1 MLKIKVGMMP
11 GKLVE
16 IVTSE
21 GATAREIFET
31 AGVELSNHEIRL
43 DGEKI
48 DLDRTI
54 HNGNLLVAMKM
65 IKGNM
70 PNIKV
75 GMMPG
80 RLEVVEYT
88 EGESA
93 YEIFERAN
101 IGLSN
106 HEVRLDGEKITLD
119 TKVNNGSLLVAMKM
133 IKGNASFRKTDC
145 TPQEIE
151 MLLGVRLPQEINT
164 DSINVCGES
173 FLQIEVGNETLVV
186 DEDMFLSVYNEIV
199 EEFNGEEVVD
209 IREVGE
215 EIVDTRKVQLQ
226 DNKAMEVLNT
236 ELEELEK
243 SYNFYIEEAH
253 AIHNKMMFLQRIIS
267 KIND

>member
-11 GKLVE
+11 GRLVE
-16 IVTSE
+16 VVTNE
-21 GATAREIFET
+21 GATAREIFEI
-31 AGVELSNHEIRL
+31 ADVELSNHEIRL

-70 PNIKV
+70 PSIKV

-101 IGLSN
+101 IGVSN
-106 HEVRLDGEKITLD
+106 HEVRLDGEKVALD
-119 TKVNNGSLLVAMKM
+119 TRISNGSLLVAMKM

-145 TPQEIE
+145 TQEE
-151 MLLGVRLPQEINT
+151 VAMLLGVELPQVINM
-164 DSINVCGES
+164 DSINMCGDN
-173 FLQIEVGNETLVV
+173 FLQIVVGNETLIVE
-186 DEDMFLSVYNEIV
+186 EDMFLTVYNTISGDET
-199 EEFNGEEVVD
+199 VD
-209 IREVGE
+209 IKEVKIE
-215 EIVDTRKVQLQ
+215 VESKDS
-226 DNKAMEVLNT
+226 KAMDVLNK
-236 ELEELEK
+236 ELEDLEK
-243 SYNFYIEEAH
+243 SYRFYIEEAH
-253 AIHNKMMFLQRIIS
+253 AINNKIMFLQRLIAE
-267 KIND
+267 INA

>member
-16 IVTSE
+16 IVTNE

-70 PNIKV
+70 PSIKV

-80 RLEVVEYT
+80 KLEVVEYT
-88 EGESA
+88 EGETA

-119 TKVNNGSLLVAMKM
+119 TKVNNGNLLVAMKM
-133 IKGNASFRKTDC
+133 IKGNAEFRKTDC
-145 TPQEIE
+145 TQEEVEI
-151 MLLGVRLPQEINT
+151 LLGVKLPQVINT
-164 DSINVCGES
+164 DSINMCGDN
-173 FLQIEVGNETLVV
+173 FLQIVVGNETLIVE
-186 DEDMFLSVYNEIV
+186 EDMFLSVYNIV
-199 EEFNGEEVVD
+199 GGDETMD
-209 IREVGE
+209 IREVRE
-215 EIVDTRKVQLQ
+215 EVEVESKDS
-226 DNKAMEVLNT
+226 KAMDVLNK
-236 ELEELEK
+236 ELEELESTYK
-243 SYNFYIEEAH
+243 FYMEEAH
-253 AIHNKMMFLQRIIS
+253 ATNNRIMFLQRIIS
-267 KIND
+267 KINA

>member
-1 MLKIKVGMMP
+1 MMKIKVGMMP

-16 IVTSE
+16 VVVEQGS
-21 GATAREIFET
+21 TAREIFEV

-54 HNGNLLVAMKM
+54 NNGNLLVAMKM

-70 PNIKV
+70 PSIKV

-80 RLEVVEYT
+80 KLEVVEYT

-119 TKVNNGSLLVAMKM
+119 TKVNNGNLLVAMKM
-133 IKGNASFRKTDC
+133 IKGNAEFRKTDC
-145 TPQEIE
+145 TQEEVEI
-151 MLLGVRLPQEINT
+151 LLGVKLPQEINT
-164 DSINVCGES
+164 DSINMCGDN

-186 DEDMFLSVYNEIV
+186 EEDMFLSVYNIV
-199 EEFNGEEVVD
+199 GGDETVD
-209 IREVGE
+209 IREVRE
-215 EIVDTRKVQLQ
+215 EVEVESKDS
-226 DNKAMEVLNT
+226 KAMDVLNK
-236 ELEELEK
+236 ELEELE
-243 SYNFYIEEAH
+243 STYNFYIEEAH
-253 AIHNKMMFLQRIIS
+253 AISNKIMFLKRIIS
-267 KIND
+267 EINA

>member
-16 IVTSE
+16 VVTNE

-70 PNIKV
+70 PSIKV

-101 IGLSN
+101 IGVSN
-106 HEVRLDGEKITLD
+106 HEVRLDGEKIALD
-119 TKVNNGSLLVAMKM
+119 TKVNNGNLLVAMKM
-133 IKGNASFRKTDC
+133 IKGNAEFRKTDC
-145 TPQEIE
+145 TQEEVEI
-151 MLLGVRLPQEINT
+151 LLGVKLPQVINT
-164 DSINVCGES
+164 DSINMCGDN
-173 FLQIEVGNETLVV
+173 FLQIEVGNETLIVE
-186 DEDMFLSVYNEIV
+186 EDMFLSVYNIV
-199 EEFNGEEVVD
+199 GGDETVD
-209 IREVGE
+209 IKEVKIE
-215 EIVDTRKVQLQ
+215 VEPKDK
-226 DNKAMEVLNT
+226 KAMDVLNK

-243 SYNFYIEEAH
+243 SYNFYMEEAR
-253 AIHNKMMFLQRIIS
+253 AINNKIMFLQRIIS
-267 KIND
+267 EINA

>member
-1 MLKIKVGMMP
+1 MMKIKVGMMP

-16 IVTSE
+16 VVVEQGS
-21 GATAREIFET
+21 TAREIFEV
-31 AGVELSNHEIRL
+31 AGVELSNHEVRL

-70 PNIKV
+70 PSIKV

-119 TKVNNGSLLVAMKM
+119 TKVNNGNLLVAMKM
-133 IKGNASFRKTDC
+133 IKGNAEFRKTDC
-145 TPQEIE
+145 TQEEVEI
-151 MLLGVRLPQEINT
+151 LLGVNLPKEINT
-164 DSINVCGES
+164 DSINMCGDN
-173 FLQIEVGNETLVV
+173 FLQIEVGNETLIVE
-186 DEDMFLSVYNEIV
+186 EDMFLSVYNIV
-199 EEFNGEEVVD
+199 GGDEM
-209 IREVGE
+209 
-215 EIVDTRKVQLQ
+215 VDTREVREEVEVESK
-226 DNKAMEVLNT
+226 DSKAMDVLNK
-236 ELEELEK
+236 ELEELE
-243 SYNFYIEEAH
+243 STYNFYIEEAH
-253 AIHNKMMFLQRIIS
+253 AISNKIMFLKRIIS
-267 KIND
+267 EINA

>member
-1 MLKIKVGMMP
+1 MMKIKVGMMP

-16 IVTSE
+16 VVVEQGS
-21 GATAREIFET
+21 TAREIFEV

-54 HNGNLLVAMKM
+54 NNGNLLVAMKM

-70 PNIKV
+70 SNIKV

-80 RLEVVEYT
+80 KLEVVEYT
-88 EGESA
+88 EGETA

-106 HEVRLDGEKITLD
+106 HEVRLDGEKIALD
-119 TKVNNGSLLVAMKM
+119 TKVNNGNLLVAMKM
-133 IKGNASFRKTDC
+133 IKGNAEFRKTDC
-145 TPQEIE
+145 TQEEVEI
-151 MLLGVRLPQEINT
+151 LLGVKLPQVINT
-164 DSINVCGES
+164 DSINMCGDN
-173 FLQIEVGNETLVV
+173 FLQIVVGNETLIVE
-186 DEDMFLSVYNEIV
+186 EDMFLSVYNIV
-199 EEFNGEEVVD
+199 GGDEMVD
-209 IREVGE
+209 IKEVKIE
-215 EIVDTRKVQLQ
+215 VEPKDK
-226 DNKAMEVLNT
+226 KAMDVLNK

-253 AIHNKMMFLQRIIS
+253 AISNKIMFLKRIIS
-267 KIND
+267 EINA

>member
-16 IVTSE
+16 VVVEQGS
-21 GATAREIFET
+21 TAREIFEV
-31 AGVELSNHEIRL
+31 AGVELSNHEVRL

-70 PNIKV
+70 PSIKV

-101 IGLSN
+101 IGVSN
-106 HEVRLDGEKITLD
+106 HEVRLDGEKIALD
-119 TKVNNGSLLVAMKM
+119 TRINNGNLLVAMKM
-133 IKGNASFRKTDC
+133 IKGNAEFRKTDC
-145 TPQEIE
+145 TQEEVEI
-151 MLLGVRLPQEINT
+151 LLGVKLPQVINT
-164 DSINVCGES
+164 DSINMCGDN
-173 FLQIEVGNETLVV
+173 FLQIEVGNETLIVE
-186 DEDMFLSVYNEIV
+186 EDMFLSVYNIV
-199 EEFNGEEVVD
+199 GDDETVDIKEVREEV
-209 IREVGE
+209 EVE
-215 EIVDTRKVQLQ
+215 SKDS
-226 DNKAMEVLNT
+226 KAMDVLNK
-236 ELEELEK
+236 ELEELE
-243 SYNFYIEEAH
+243 STYNFYMEEAR
-253 AIHNKMMFLQRIIS
+253 AISNKIMFLKRIIS
-267 KIND
+267 EINA

>member
-11 GKLVE
+11 GKLIEV
-16 IVTSE
+16 VTNE

-70 PNIKV
+70 PSIKV

-101 IGLSN
+101 IGVSN
-106 HEVRLDGEKITLD
+106 HEVRLDGEKIALD
-119 TKVNNGSLLVAMKM
+119 TKVNNGNLLVAMKM
-133 IKGNASFRKTDC
+133 IKGNAEFRKTNC
-145 TPQEIE
+145 TQEEVAI
-151 MLLGVRLPQEINT
+151 LLGVELPQVINT
-164 DSINVCGES
+164 DSINMCGDN
-173 FLQIEVGNETLVV
+173 FLQIEVGNETLIVE
-186 DEDMFLSVYNEIV
+186 EDMFLSVYNIV
-199 EEFNGEEVVD
+199 GGDEMVDIKEVKEEV
-209 IREVGE
+209 EVE
-215 EIVDTRKVQLQ
+215 SKDS
-226 DNKAMEVLNT
+226 KAMDVLNK
-236 ELEELEK
+236 ELEELESTYK
-243 SYNFYIEEAH
+243 FYMEEAH
-253 AIHNKMMFLQRIIS
+253 ATNNRIMFLQRIIS
-267 KIND
+267 KINA

>member
-16 IVTSE
+16 VVVEQGS
-21 GATAREIFET
+21 TAREIFEV
-31 AGVELSNHEIRL
+31 ADVELSNHEIRL

-70 PNIKV
+70 PSIKV

-101 IGLSN
+101 IGVSN
-106 HEVRLDGEKITLD
+106 HEVRLDGEKIAID
-119 TKVNNGSLLVAMKM
+119 TRINNGNLLVAMKM
-133 IKGNASFRKTDC
+133 IKGNAEFRKTDC
-145 TPQEIE
+145 TQEEVEI
-151 MLLGVRLPQEINT
+151 LLGVKLPQVINT
-164 DSINVCGES
+164 DSINMCGDN
-173 FLQIEVGNETLVV
+173 FLQIEVGNETLIVE
-186 DEDMFLSVYNEIV
+186 EDMFLSVYNIV
-199 EEFNGEEVVD
+199 GGDEMVD
-209 IREVGE
+209 IKEVKIE
-215 EIVDTRKVQLQ
+215 VEPKDK
-226 DNKAMEVLNT
+226 KAMDVLNK

-253 AIHNKMMFLQRIIS
+253 AISNKIMFLKRIIS
-267 KIND
+267 EINA

>member
-16 IVTSE
+16 VVVEQGS
-21 GATAREIFET
+21 TAREIFEV

-48 DLDRTI
+48 TLDTKVN
-54 HNGNLLVAMKM
+54 NGNLLVAMKM

-70 PNIKV
+70 PSIKV

-101 IGLSN
+101 IGVSN
-106 HEVRLDGEKITLD
+106 HEVRLDGEKIALD
-119 TKVNNGSLLVAMKM
+119 TKVNNGNLLVAMKM
-133 IKGNASFRKTDC
+133 IKGNAEFRKTDC
-145 TPQEIE
+145 TQEEVEI
-151 MLLGVRLPQEINT
+151 LLGVKLPQVINT
-164 DSINVCGES
+164 DSINMCGDN
-173 FLQIEVGNETLVV
+173 FLQIEVGNETLIVE
-186 DEDMFLSVYNEIV
+186 EDMFLSVYNIV
-199 EEFNGEEVVD
+199 GGDETVD
-209 IREVGE
+209 IKEVKIE
-215 EIVDTRKVQLQ
+215 VEPKDS
-226 DNKAMEVLNT
+226 KAMDVLNK

-253 AIHNKMMFLQRIIS
+253 AISNKIMFLKRIIS
-267 KIND
+267 EINA

>member
-16 IVTSE
+16 VVVEQGS
-21 GATAREIFET
+21 TAREIFEV

-70 PNIKV
+70 PSIKV

-101 IGLSN
+101 IGVSN
-106 HEVRLDGEKITLD
+106 HEVRLDGEKIALD
-119 TKVNNGSLLVAMKM
+119 TKVNNGNLLVAMKM
-133 IKGNASFRKTDC
+133 IKGNAEFRKTNC
-145 TPQEIE
+145 TQEEVAI
-151 MLLGVRLPQEINT
+151 LLGVELPQEINT
-164 DSINVCGES
+164 DNINMCGDN
-173 FLQIEVGNETLVV
+173 FLQIEVDNETLIVE
-186 DEDMFLSVYNEIV
+186 EDMFLSVYNIV
-199 EEFNGEEVVD
+199 SGDETVDIKEVREEV
-209 IREVGE
+209 EVE
-215 EIVDTRKVQLQ
+215 SKDS
-226 DNKAMEVLNT
+226 KAMDVLNK
-236 ELEELEK
+236 ELEELE
-243 SYNFYIEEAH
+243 STYNFYMEEAR
-253 AIHNKMMFLQRIIS
+253 AISNKIMFLKRIIS
-267 KIND
+267 EINA